1 MTQGFLPFSLDFLRE
16 KGDMSMNRE
25 SVRRMS
31 GAKAVGY
38 LLLTGFGAGFAN
50 GLLGAGGGIVVI
62 FSLGAFLL
70 GQGYGRQ
77 DLYANALCVM
87 LPITAVSC
95 VRYAMAGHLV
105 TEGFGI
111 YALPAIIGGVLGAI
125 LLGRL
130 KASLLKKLFGAL
142 VVYSGI
148 LLIIR

>member
-1 MTQGFLPFSLDFLRE
+1 
-16 KGDMSMNRE
+16 MNRE
-25 SVRRMS
+25 NVRRMR
-31 GAKAVGY
+31 GATAVGY
-38 LLLTGFGAGFAN
+38 FVLTGLFAGFAN

-62 FSLGAFLL
+62 FALGALL
-70 GQGYGRQ
+70 QGQGYERR

-105 TEGFGI
+105 TDGFGI
-111 YALPAIIGGVLGAI
+111 YALPAILGGVLGAI

-142 VVYSGI
+142 VIYSGI